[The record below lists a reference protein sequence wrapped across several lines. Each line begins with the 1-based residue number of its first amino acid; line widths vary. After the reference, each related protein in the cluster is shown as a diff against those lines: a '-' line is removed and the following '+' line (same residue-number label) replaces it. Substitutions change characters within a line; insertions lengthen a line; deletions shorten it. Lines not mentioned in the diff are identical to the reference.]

1 MIPGIVSRLS
11 ESVVACAT
19 TIAPT
24 TDVIVITSTT
34 STTVLNTITPPLGT
48 SPFDNLL
55 VIVNNSGNAITAVT
69 TGNIATT
76 CSIPSGN
83 MASFIYS
90 TSLGKW
96 YMDKTT

>member
-1 MIPGIVSRLS
+1 MIPGIVSKLS
-11 ESVVACAT
+11 ESVVALAT

-24 TDVIVITSTT
+24 TDVIVISSTT
-34 STTVLNTITPPLGT
+34 STTVLNTITPAQGA
-48 SPFDNLL
+48 SPFDQLL

-83 MASFIYS
+83 MASFVYS
-90 TSLGKW
+90 SNLGKW
-96 YMDKTT
+96 LMDKTT